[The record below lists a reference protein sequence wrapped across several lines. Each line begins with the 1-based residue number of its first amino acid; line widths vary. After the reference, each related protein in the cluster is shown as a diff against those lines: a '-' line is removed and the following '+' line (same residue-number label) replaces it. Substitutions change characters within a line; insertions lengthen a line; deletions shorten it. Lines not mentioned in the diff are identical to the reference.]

1 MGELSVVLL
10 LMLAI
15 AYVVAFA
22 RKGSVRMAMPS
33 NRREIHTP
41 ADPAT
46 VVERLKHL
54 GAPYSVDDAD
64 GSIIVLS
71 SPVTFFS
78 WGFFYPVVVQPEG
91 SGSKIIV
98 GVTSKVFQIGP
109 VVTRAHSQC
118 VQAIEQ
124 ALSIPSARVA

>member
-1 MGELSVVLL
+1 MGEFWVVFLL
-10 LMLAI
+10 LIVI
-15 AYVVAFA
+15 AYVVAFS

-33 NRREIHTP
+33 SQREIHTP

-46 VVERLKHL
+46 VAERLKHL
-54 GAPYSVDDAD
+54 GPPYVVDDHD
-64 GSIIVLS
+64 GNLIVLS

-78 WGFFYPVVVQPEG
+78 WGFFYPVHIHPEG
-91 SGSKIIV
+91 TGSKIVV

-109 VVTRAHSQC
+109 IVMRAHTKC
-118 VQAIEQ
+118 VESIEQ